1 MENVSRKNV
10 SITILVVLAG
20 ILYLLYLFF
29 GDNKVP
35 VKQVQPAE
43 PVASAPAPSAQT
55 VFEEPQ
61 ALPFYDYEVKRGDWL
76 SCLSLER
83 WQDIALDNKLQNPD
97 LIYPGQ
103 MLQIRS
109 DIVLNLEKICSRK
122 KSTQLSA
129 IPTAVVTVEVE
140 GRTIGETF
148 IPYCNIGTDPV
159 NPNRVVEQN
168 EREIALTQD
177 YLVTMQTGSGKAVS
191 CVLKQNEVV
200 VADQKGRASWVRTCG
215 NPILNEIFIVDA
227 IPEEKR
233 AEKESIEERRAQ
245 FPSAQ
250 PAEMPK
256 LKKSRL
262 IILKIFE
269 GGSGDQARSADIL
282 HDSFGI
288 Q

>member
-191 CVLKQNEVV
+191 CVLKQNEV
-200 VADQKGRASWVRTCG
+200 G
-215 NPILNEIFIVDA
+215 E
-227 IPEEKR
+227 
-233 AEKESIEERRAQ
+233 
-245 FPSAQ
+245 
-250 PAEMPK
+250 
-256 LKKSRL
+256 
-262 IILKIFE
+262 
-269 GGSGDQARSADIL
+269 
-282 HDSFGI
+282 
-288 Q
+288 